1 MAGDAGDQEAF
12 QFVLALH
19 RLLRTLRR
27 EAPAAGLSPTQ
38 VIVLA
43 QLVTTGPLRLGEL
56 AAQVP
61 CSQPTATTVVRGLE
75 AAGLVRREPD
85 PADRRAIRVMA
96 TEEGKEQMV
105 SMAYGQAETLAKRM
119 ALLEPREREL
129 LAAVQPVLLR
139 LAAPDDCG

>member
-1 MAGDAGDQEAF
+1 MSHGTGDPEAF

-19 RLLRTLRR
+19 RLQRTLRR
-27 EAPAAGLSPTQ
+27 AAPAAGLSPTQ

-43 QLVTTGPLRLGEL
+43 QLVTTGPMRLGEL

-75 AAGLVRREPD
+75 AAGLVRREAD
-85 PADRRAIRVMA
+85 PGDRRAVRVMA
-96 TEEGKEQMV
+96 TEEGEEKIV

-119 ALLEPREREL
+119 ALLDPEEREL
-129 LAAVQPVLLR
+129 LVAVRRVLLQ
-139 LAAPDDCG
+139 LAAPEDC

>member
-1 MAGDAGDQEAF
+1 MSNGAGDPGAF

-27 EAPAAGLSPTQ
+27 ESPAAGLSPTQ

-43 QLVTTGPLRLGEL
+43 QLVTAGPMRLGEL

-75 AAGLVRREPD
+75 AAGLVSREPD
-85 PADRRAIRVMA
+85 PGDRRAIRVMA
-96 TEEGKEQMV
+96 TDEGREQMV

-119 ALLEPREREL
+119 AGLDPEEREL
-129 LAAVQPVLLR
+129 LAAARPVLLR
-139 LAAPDDCG
+139 LAAPEDC